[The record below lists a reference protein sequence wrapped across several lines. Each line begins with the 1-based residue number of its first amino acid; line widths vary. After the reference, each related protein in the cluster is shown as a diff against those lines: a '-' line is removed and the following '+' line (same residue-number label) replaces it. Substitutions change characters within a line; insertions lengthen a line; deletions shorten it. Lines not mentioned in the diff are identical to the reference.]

1 METLNRLIKRSIWQ
15 VLIWLRKI
23 KLPGFQGMGL
33 YDVLRFFFIALSDSK
48 FTLLASA
55 MSYQFFFSLFP
66 SLLLAFLIL
75 PRFPVDN
82 LEEKALHFILQFM
95 PLTAEHGLDE
105 SDLYQM
111 VQDLVGNYF
120 DHSGSIGLIIVS
132 IVLAFWGATRGVIAM
147 MKAFT
152 KQEEVFKRRNL
163 LQLYGTAL
171 LIFGVLALVIL
182 SAVLAQIGLTTFFDA
197 LHQLDFIPEGWRR
210 LLISATG
217 LLITA
222 ATIFFAISVLYY
234 LAPATRQ
241 RWKFFSPGSIAAGML
256 MLFAMIGLRYYFA
269 NFADFD
275 RLYGSLG
282 AIILLMVWFYYLS
295 IMLLI
300 GFELNA
306 AIDIAA
312 YHEDKE
318 QREMEEAEAS
328 KGTEDTR
335 RPPA

>member
-1 METLNRLIKRSIWQ
+1 MQALRHLITRSIWQ
-15 VLIWLRKI
+15 ILIWLRRI

-33 YDVLRFFFIALSDSK
+33 YDVLRFFFRALSDSK

-82 LEEKALHFILQFM
+82 LEEKALHFLLQFL
-95 PLTAEHGLDE
+95 PIASDKGLTE

-111 VQDLVGNYF
+111 VQDIVGNYF
-120 DHSGSIGLIIVS
+120 DQSGSVGLIILS
-132 IVLAFWGATRGVIAM
+132 ILLAFWGATRGIIAM

-152 KQEEVFKRRNL
+152 KRDEVFKRRNIFE
-163 LQLYGTAL
+163 LYGTAL
-171 LIFGVLALVIL
+171 LIFMALALIILAGVLGQIAL
-182 SAVLAQIGLTTFFDA
+182 ATFFDSM
-197 LHQLDFIPEGWRR
+197 QRLDWMSDGWR
-210 LLISATG
+210 SFFTQTTG
-217 LLITA
+217 LLIT
-222 ATIFFAISVLYY
+222 TVVIFLAISLLYF
-234 LAPATRQ
+234 LAPATKQ
-241 RWKFFSPGSIAAGML
+241 RWKFFSPGSVAAGTL

-269 NFADFD
+269 NFAHFD

-306 AIDIAA
+306 AIDLAA
-312 YHEDKE
+312 YHEEKE
-318 QREMEEAEAS
+318 QRNFSGGEAA
-328 KGTEDTR
+328 
-335 RPPA
+335 